1 MKRRGLSTIVGAV
14 FFVLVMGSTIGY
26 VTHSMDVIDNL
37 AYQVDAKQDI
47 NLNRQN
53 EAFEITDVKVD
64 GNEFNLTVTNTG
76 SIPIN
81 ITNMWAKNM
90 TDPLWNHTKY
100 QLNQLVSPG
109 QSVANIGQG
118 TGLVAMDSESYSLR
132 MVTDRGNSLTTQL
145 ISAAGQ
151 PLQMTLFTSP
161 SSPNSKQNVTLL
173 YSVKNNLT
181 AGKIIQSITP
191 QMDPPTTT
199 GAATAVLKSGPTPTS
214 VGSLA
219 PGEMAFF
226 EWTYYVEGNKNNQV
240 TYNATIANAVP
251 GNFVTDTVQIAVPP
265 VAQSSINEVL
275 GGLVGILQM
284 DFDSF
289 EFCEFAVQDCTS
301 TSTDWIRA
309 WNGTTSTQYIW
320 RINMTNSGEADIF
333 LEEHTAMLVLR
344 AQSGGGGGI
353 AKAMFI
359 LNNST
364 TTQED
369 GHEYPDHGSILMV
382 NVTQTIYLG
391 EDEVGGNP
399 SHVHESTHP
408 DIAIYAA
415 NLLIFGHEDTNGN
428 GVYDAAVDIP
438 YSQNLPFQALTLD

>member
-26 VTHSMDVIDNL
+26 VTYSMDVIDDL
-37 AYQVDAKQDI
+37 AYQVDVKQDT

-53 EAFEITDVKVD
+53 EEFKITDVRVD

-76 SIPIN
+76 TIPIN

-90 TDPLWNHTKY
+90 TDPLWNQTKY
-100 QLNQLVSPG
+100 QLNQIVSPG
-109 QSVANIGQG
+109 QSVSNIGQG
-118 TGLVAMDSESYSLR
+118 TGLIAMDSESYSLR
-132 MVTDRGNSLTTQL
+132 MVTDRGNALSTHLL
-145 ISAAGQ
+145 SAAGQ

-181 AGKIIQSITP
+181 TGKIIQSITP

-199 GAATAVLKSGPTPTS
+199 GAATAVLKSGPTPAS
-214 VGSLA
+214 VDSLA

-251 GNFVTDTVQIAVPP
+251 GNFVADTVEVSIPP

-289 EFCEFAVQDCTS
+289 EFCEFAVQDCRNTS
-301 TSTDWIRA
+301 NDWIRA
-309 WNGTTSTQYIW
+309 WNGTTSTEYIW
-320 RINMTNSGEADIF
+320 RINMTNNGEADIF
-333 LEEHTAMLVLR
+333 VEEHTAMLVLR

-359 LNNST
+359 INNST
-364 TTQED
+364 ATQED
-369 GHEYPDHGSILMV
+369 GGLYPDHGTILFV

-391 EDEVGGNP
+391 EDIVGAPHG
-399 SHVHESTHP
+399 HESTHA
-408 DIAIYAA
+408 DEAIYAA

-428 GVYDAAVDIP
+428 GVYDAGADIA
-438 YSQNLPFQALTLD
+438 YSQNLPFQALKLD

>member
-26 VTHSMDVIDNL
+26 VTYSMDVIDDL
-37 AYQVDAKQDI
+37 AYQVDVKQDT

-53 EAFEITDVKVD
+53 EEFKITGIRVD

-76 SIPIN
+76 TLPIN
-81 ITNMWAKNM
+81 ITNMWVKNM
-90 TDPLWNHTKY
+90 TDPLWNQTKY
-100 QLNQLVSPG
+100 KLNQLISPG

-118 TGLVAMDSESYSLR
+118 TGLVALDSESYSLR
-132 MVTDRGNSLTTQL
+132 LVTDRGNALNTQL
-145 ISAAGQ
+145 LSATAQ

-214 VGSLA
+214 ADSLA

-226 EWTYYVEGNKNNQV
+226 EWTYYVEGNKNNKI
-240 TYNATIANAVP
+240 TFNATIVNAVS
-251 GNFVTDTVQIAVPP
+251 GNFVTDSTHIAIPP

-289 EFCEFAVQDCTS
+289 EFCEFAVQDCRT
-301 TSTDWIRA
+301 TSTDWVRA
-309 WNGTTSTQYIW
+309 WNGTTSTEYIW
-320 RINMTNSGEADIF
+320 RINMTNNGEEDIF
-333 LEEHTAMLVLR
+333 MDEHTAMLILR
-344 AQSGGGGGI
+344 AKSGGGGDI
-353 AKAMFI
+353 ARAMFI

-364 TTQED
+364 ATQED
-369 GHEYPDHGSILMV
+369 GGLYPNHGTILLV

-391 EDEVGGNP
+391 EDVVGAP
-399 SHVHESTHP
+399 HTHEATHS
-408 DIAIYAA
+408 DVAIYAA

-428 GVYDAAVDIP
+428 GVYDPAVDIA
-438 YSQNLPFQALTLD
+438 YSQNLPFQALKLD

>member
-1 MKRRGLSTIVGAV
+1 MKRSGLSTIVGAT

-26 VTHSMDVIDNL
+26 VTYSMDVIDDL
-37 AYQVDAKQDI
+37 AYQVDVKQDT

-53 EAFEITDVKVD
+53 EAFEITNVRVD

-76 SIPIN
+76 TIPIN

-90 TDPLWNHTKY
+90 TDPLWNQTKY
-100 QLNQLVSPG
+100 QLNQIVSPG
-109 QSVANIGQG
+109 QSVSNIGQG
-118 TGLVAMDSESYSLR
+118 TGLIAMNSESYSLR
-132 MVTDRGNSLTTQL
+132 MVTDRGNALSTHLL
-145 ISAAGQ
+145 SAAGQ

-214 VGSLA
+214 VDSLS

-226 EWTYYVEGNKNNQV
+226 EWTYYVEGNKNNQI

-251 GNFVTDTVQIAVPP
+251 GNFVTDLTQIAIPP
-265 VAQSSINEVL
+265 VSQSSINEVL
-275 GGLVGILQM
+275 GGLVGVLQM

-289 EFCEFAVQDCTS
+289 EFCDFNQVNCE
-301 TSTDWIRA
+301 TDTNNWFRA
-309 WNGTTSTQYIW
+309 WNGTINTEYIW
-320 RINMTNSGEADIF
+320 RINMTNSGEEDIF
-333 LEEHTAMLVLR
+333 IEEHTAMLVLR

-353 AKAMFI
+353 AKAMFV

-364 TTQED
+364 ATLED
-369 GHEYPDHGSILMV
+369 GGLYPDHGTILLV
-382 NVTQTIYLG
+382 NVTQTLYFG
-391 EDEVGGNP
+391 EDQASNG
-399 SHVHESTHP
+399 HQHETTHP
-408 DIAIYAA
+408 DDAIYAA
-415 NLLIFGHEDTNGN
+415 NLLIFGHADTNGN
-428 GVYDAAVDIP
+428 GIYDIGTDIA
-438 YSQNLPFQALTLD
+438 YSQNLPFQALKLD